1 MEKKYISV
9 SKGFIEKRMNII
21 FDLEHKMIEA
31 KPYIKQL
38 KNIINITDEEIN
50 ILENTIEILG
60 NKVEILPMYLYILL
74 IDITLVGIY
83 ILLNFMNN
91 KNIKKHT
98 NCKNI

>member
-50 ILENTIEILG
+50 TLENTIEILG
-60 NKVEILPMYLYILL
+60 DKIEILENLL
-74 IDITLVGIY
+74 ED
-83 ILLNFMNN
+83 
-91 KNIKKHT
+91 KNIAFY
-98 NCKNI
+98 NSYEAEGIDSF

>member
-50 ILENTIEILG
+50 TLENTIEILG
-60 NKVEILPMYLYILL
+60 DKIEILENLL
-74 IDITLVGIY
+74 ED
-83 ILLNFMNN
+83 
-91 KNIKKHT
+91 KNIEFY
-98 NCKNI
+98 NSYEAEGIDSF

>member
-1 MEKKYISV
+1 MEKRYISV

-21 FDLEHKMIEA
+21 FNLEHKMIEA

-60 NKVEILPMYLYILL
+60 NKVEILENLL
-74 IDITLVGIY
+74 ED
-83 ILLNFMNN
+83 
-91 KNIKKHT
+91 KNIT
-98 NCKNI
+98 FYNSDEAEGIDSF

>member
-9 SKGFIEKRMNII
+9 SKGFIEKRMDII
-21 FDLEHKMIEA
+21 FYLEHKMIEA

-60 NKVEILPMYLYILL
+60 NKVEILENLL
-74 IDITLVGIY
+74 ED
-83 ILLNFMNN
+83 
-91 KNIKKHT
+91 KNIT
-98 NCKNI
+98 FYNSDEAEGIDSF